1 MVEIESELRDIK
13 STAGTRASKLR
24 SRRHK
29 YLSTDWTTFEMQIGR
44 GITFADLSAT
54 RTGHVLSFIEFS
66 ESRAHWPRTN
76 EVFSV
81 SISVF
86 LYLSLSLSLSLPV
99 HEHRLPIER
108 FERRST
114 WNRLLGL
121 DREIIFIQGS
131 LSQPRSL
138 SAEPDRKA
146 YVLTKN
152 IEAAVHR
159 PYCPPLL

>member
-81 SISVF
+81 SVSVF
-86 LYLSLSLSLSLPV
+86 LYLSLSLSLSLSPRPRAPV
-99 HEHRLPIER
+99 ADRTIRKAFHLEP
-108 FERRST
+108 FARSRSR
-114 WNRLLGL
+114 NNFHSRIALSA
-121 DREIIFIQGS
+121 S
-131 LSQPRSL
+131 LSFR
-138 SAEPDRKA
+138 
-146 YVLTKN
+146 
-152 IEAAVHR
+152 
-159 PYCPPLL
+159 